1 MQTDEQI
8 MQIFRDLREIYQTA
22 RQHNA
27 ETINQGE
34 KQVLHYLCQTGGQAQ
49 PGEISRAIHI
59 STARVAALRARGRL
73 SASRSAV
80 TVAACRF
87 D

>member
-34 KQVLHYLCQTGGQAQ
+34 KQVLHYLCLLYTS
-49 PGEISRAIHI
+49 PR
-59 STARVAALRARGRL
+59 
-73 SASRSAV
+73 
-80 TVAACRF
+80 
-87 D
+87 

>member
-8 MQIFRDLREIYQTA
+8 MQIFQDLREIYQTA

-34 KQVLHYLCQTGGQAQ
+34 KTG
-49 PGEISRAIHI
+49 
-59 STARVAALRARGRL
+59 AALPVPDRRTGTAG
-73 SASRSAV
+73 
-80 TVAACRF
+80 
-87 D
+87 

>member
-27 ETINQGE
+27 ERQKKLLI
-34 KQVLHYLCQTGGQAQ
+34 L
-49 PGEISRAIHI
+49 
-59 STARVAALRARGRL
+59 
-73 SASRSAV
+73 
-80 TVAACRF
+80 
-87 D
+87 

>member
-8 MQIFRDLREIYQTA
+8 MQIFQDLREIYQTA

-49 PGEISRAIHI
+49 PGEISRAITHFDR
-59 STARVAALRARGRL
+59 TCGGDCGQPCAQRADRAR
-73 SASRSAV
+73 
-80 TVAACRF
+80 AARQ
-87 D
+87 